1 MALIDKI
8 DRGLAVILIGIAIAI
23 GVVAF
28 VLCAVD
34 VEFQKHSDSLYATLQ
49 WLIRGGWLSILVGV
63 VGVVAWIVG
72 EE

>member
-8 DRGLAVILIGIAIAI
+8 DRGLAVILIAGAIIVGI
-23 GVVAF
+23 VAF
-28 VLCAVD
+28 VLCATD

-49 WLIRGGWLSILVGV
+49 WIIRGGWIAIILGV
-63 VGVVAWIVG
+63 VGVAAYIAG